1 MEGRRQHNFDLENR
15 TLDFSKRVIRMCNAL
30 PKNNINLP
38 LIDQVVR
45 ASSSVSANYREA
57 NDALSKKDKL
67 NRMRISRKEAKESH
81 YFIELI
87 IENNQDMKKRI
98 LNLFDEANQLKRIL
112 SAIIDSLSSTKDSF

>member
-15 TLDFSKRVIRMCNAL
+15 TLDFSKRVIKMCNAL

-45 ASSSVSANYREA
+45 ASSSVGANYREA